1 MTRAGLNR
9 GLRGQPHR
17 ALRALAIGRGGHTA
31 LEFAAVSLPFIFFL
45 MFLFEIGID
54 FYFQLALDYTL
65 KEAARQVATGAV
77 PGGVSSANFKSSY
90 VCPFANGL
98 LNCSQIYIQLQPVPV
113 NSSCS
118 AANNSTSFGN
128 YYCANVPPFTLTSG
142 SVATDGV
149 TCGQSDGLM
158 LLQAI
163 YLSPS
168 VVGSL
173 PFMISPHSTPSYSI
187 TTSTGLTHV
196 TVSQIGF
203 VNEPGSSC

>member
-1 MTRAGLNR
+1 MSRGFAAFVAGRR
-9 GLRGQPHR
+9 GN
-17 ALRALAIGRGGHTA
+17 TA
-31 LEFAAVSLPFIFFL
+31 LEFAIVSLPFIFFL
-45 MFLFEIGID
+45 MFLFEIGLD

-77 PGGVSSANFKSSY
+77 PGGVTAANFKTNY

-98 LNCSQIYIQLQPVPV
+98 LNCGQIYIQLQPVPV

-128 YYCANVPPFTLTSG
+128 YYCDNVAPYTLASG
-142 SVATDGV
+142 AVATNGV
-149 TCGQSDGLM
+149 TCGQSDELM

-168 VVGSL
+168 IVGSL
-173 PFMISPHSTPSYSI
+173 PLLISPTANHAYSI
-187 TTSTGLTHV
+187 TTSNGLTHV
-196 TVSQIGF
+196 TISQIGF

>member
-1 MTRAGLNR
+1 MMRAGIKR
-9 GLRGQPHR
+9 GLRGQPPR
-17 ALRALAIGRGGHTA
+17 ALRALASGRGGHTA
-31 LEFAAVSLPFIFFL
+31 LEFAAVSLPFIVFL
-45 MFLFEIGID
+45 MFLFEIGLD

-77 PGGVSSANFKSSY
+77 PGGVTAANFKNNY

-98 LNCSQIYIQLQPVPV
+98 LNCSQVYIQLQPVPV
-113 NSSCS
+113 NSSCT
-118 AANNSTSFGN
+118 ATNNSTAFGN
-128 YYCANVPPFTLTSG
+128 YFCANIPPFTLASG
-142 SVATDGV
+142 AVATNGV
-149 TCGQSDGLM
+149 TCGQSDQLM

-173 PFMISPHSTPSYSI
+173 PLMINPNASPSYSI
-187 TTSTGLTHV
+187 TTSNGLTHV
-196 TVSQIGF
+196 TISQIGF